1 MNYVVITRI
10 KINDY
15 PIVDCLF
22 LCYIQ
27 LRNDGK
33 IMKYLNK
40 MIAPVIITIL
50 FIIYFVGIALSM
62 SVINELPFLYKV
74 LFVVIPFLMAIV
86 MIVVLIGRIKEIR
99 SGEEDDLSQY

>member
-99 SGEEDDLSQY
+99 SGEEDDLSKY

>member
-27 LRNDGK
+27 FRNDGK

-62 SVINELPFLYKV
+62 SAINELPFLYKV

>member
-62 SVINELPFLYKV
+62 SAINELPFLYKV

>member
-1 MNYVVITRI
+1 
-10 KINDY
+10 
-15 PIVDCLF
+15 
-22 LCYIQ
+22 
-27 LRNDGK
+27 
-33 IMKYLNK
+33 MKYLNK

-62 SVINELPFLYKV
+62 SAINELPFLYKV

>member
-1 MNYVVITRI
+1 
-10 KINDY
+10 
-15 PIVDCLF
+15 
-22 LCYIQ
+22 
-27 LRNDGK
+27 
-33 IMKYLNK
+33 MKYLNK

-50 FIIYFVGIALSM
+50 IIIYFVGIALSM